1 MDNPLDP
8 RIPRVALLLRP
19 VALPPLSETHM
30 CFRGDPLLWNHRSV
44 APEDM
49 PGLRFRWW
57 AARAN
62 RIEEASHRLER
73 SSKELRLAQ
82 HKAEAQVDLRGEM
95 LRDVSIWQRR
105 VDFELGLMA
114 EIIFTEST
122 AEERTRMPAQWHE
135 QPVQLFKWAVGE
147 AKSRDQLRRRRW
159 ACIVGE
165 VSCPPSPPAMQ

>member
-8 RIPRVALLLRP
+8 RIPRAALSLRP

-30 CFRGDPLLWNHRSV
+30 CFRGDPLLWNHRSM

-49 PGLRFRWW
+49 
-57 AARAN
+57 
-62 RIEEASHRLER
+62 SKRLER
-73 SSKELRLAQ
+73 SSKEPRLAQ
-82 HKAEAQVDLRGEM
+82 HKAEGQVDLTGEM

-114 EIIFTEST
+114 EIIFTELT
-122 AEERTRMPAQWHE
+122 GEERTRMPPQWLQ

-147 AKSRDQLRRRRW
+147 AKSRD
-159 ACIVGE
+159 
-165 VSCPPSPPAMQ
+165 SCGGAAMHAS

>member
-1 MDNPLDP
+1 M
-8 RIPRVALLLRP
+8 LR
-19 VALPPLSETHM
+19 
-30 CFRGDPLLWNHRSV
+30 NHRSV

-49 PGLRFRWW
+49 SGLRFRWW

-73 SSKELRLAQ
+73 SSKELRLAH
-82 HKAEAQVDLRGEM
+82 HKAEAQVNLRGEM

-122 AEERTRMPAQWHE
+122 AEERTCMPAQWHE
-135 QPVQLFKWAVGE
+135 QPVQMFKWAVGE
-147 AKSRDQLRRRRW
+147 AKSQDQLRRRRW

-165 VSCPPSPPAMQ
+165 VSYPPSPPVIQ

>member
-8 RIPRVALLLRP
+8 RIPRAALSP
-19 VALPPLSETHM
+19 WPAALPPLSETPCVLKGIHWSRITDQWHRRT
-30 CFRGDPLLWNHRSV
+30 CQGCVSGVGSKGKSERGRV
-44 APEDM
+44 ASIGEK
-49 PGLRFRWW
+49 FQ
-57 AARAN
+57 
-62 RIEEASHRLER
+62 
-73 SSKELRLAQ
+73 ELRLAQ

-105 VDFELGLMA
+105 IDFELGLMA

-122 AEERTRMPAQWHE
+122 AEERTHMPAEWHE

-147 AKSRDQLRRRRW
+147 AKSRDKLQRRRW
-159 ACIVGE
+159 ACIIGE

>member
-8 RIPRVALLLRP
+8 RIQRVALSMRP
-19 VALPPLSETHM
+19 AALPPLSETQM

-49 PGLRFRWW
+49 PGLRFRWR

-62 RIEEASHRLER
+62 RIEEVSHRLER

-82 HKAEAQVDLRGEM
+82 HKTEAQVDLRGEM
-95 LRDVSIWQRR
+95 PRDVSIWQRR
-105 VDFELGLMA
+105 VDFELVLMA
-114 EIIFTEST
+114 EIIFTEPT
-122 AEERTRMPAQWHE
+122 AEERTRMSAQWHE

-147 AKSRDQLRRRRW
+147 AKS
-159 ACIVGE
+159 
-165 VSCPPSPPAMQ
+165 

>member
-8 RIPRVALLLRP
+8 RISRVALSLRP
-19 VALPPLSETHM
+19 AALPPLRETHM
-30 CFRGDPLLWNHRSV
+30 CFRGDPLLWNHSSV

-49 PGLRFRWW
+49 PGLCFRWW

-62 RIEEASHRLER
+62 RIEEASHRLET
-73 SSKELRLAQ
+73 SFKELLLA
-82 HKAEAQVDLRGEM
+82 KRKVDAQVDLRGEM

-122 AEERTRMPAQWHE
+122 TEERTRMPAQWHQ
-135 QPVQLFKWAVGE
+135 QPVQLFKWAGGE
-147 AKSRDQLRRRRW
+147 DKSRDQLWRRRW

-165 VSCPPSPPAMQ
+165 VSCPPSTPAMQ

>member
-1 MDNPLDP
+1 M
-8 RIPRVALLLRP
+8 
-19 VALPPLSETHM
+19 
-30 CFRGDPLLWNHRSV
+30 
-44 APEDM
+44 PE
-49 PGLRFRWW
+49 LRFRWW

-82 HKAEAQVDLRGEM
+82 HKVEAQVDLRGEM

-105 VDFELGLMA
+105 VDFKLGLMA
-114 EIIFTEST
+114 EIIFTKST
-122 AEERTRMPAQWHE
+122 VDERTCMPAQWHA

-147 AKSRDQLRRRRW
+147 AKSWDQLRRGRW